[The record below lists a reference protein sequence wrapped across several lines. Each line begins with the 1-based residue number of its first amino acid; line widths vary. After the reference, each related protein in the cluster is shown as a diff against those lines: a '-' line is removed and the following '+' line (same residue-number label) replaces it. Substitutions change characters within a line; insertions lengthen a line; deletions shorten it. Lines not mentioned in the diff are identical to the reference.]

1 MRAGVG
7 EVHSSEEPRN
17 ERGAKGPQ
25 FQGNVTSGKR
35 AEIGESLPPQIKLWE
50 LQETLHAK
58 AKGNPSY
65 RFYALYGKVY
75 RADVLAEAWRGEP
88 SQWTPSIL
96 LARCVKSRQLM
107 ATRGKRRRGW
117 CANVYGMI
125 QRFYRPSTEGSP
137 TTEKACGQDAECK
150 FCAALR
156 RARELELFDP
166 LPELCSPLTPGV
178 QLVKL

>member
-1 MRAGVG
+1 MSLQKLG
-7 EVHSSEEPRN
+7 EEAEPMD
-17 ERGAKGPQ
+17 
-25 FQGNVTSGKR
+25 T
-35 AEIGESLPPQIKLWE
+35 I
-50 LQETLHAK
+50 H
-58 AKGNPSY
+58 
-65 RFYALYGKVY
+65 
-75 RADVLAEAWRGEP
+75 
-88 SQWTPSIL
+88 
-96 LARCVKSRQLM
+96 LARAMRKIPPINGNAGEA
-107 ATRGKRRRGW
+107 ATRVVCQRL
-117 CANVYGMI
+117 CMI